1 MKSMRTRLV
10 LNRMLV
16 PGLILLAIAGRL
28 IPHPDNFT
36 PMVAV
41 ALFAGAMLPGWKA
54 VTLVLIAL
62 AASDLLLGHPPGLS
76 SLGIYAGFLFSV
88 ALGNGLRNRRTWPN
102 TAACALIGSVIFFI
116 ISNFMIWALPDQHGY
131 TDYAHSLVGLLDCY
145 AMALAFLP
153 NALIGDLLW
162 TVLLFRLHDLGRI
175 RLGTSLRQAVSSGT

>member
-1 MKSMRTRLV
+1 MRTHLA
-10 LNRMLV
+10 LDTLLV

-36 PMVAV
+36 PVVAV

-54 VTLVLIAL
+54 ATLVLIAL
-62 AASDLLLGHPPGLS
+62 AASDLLLGYTPGLS

-88 ALGNGLRNRRTWPN
+88 ALGSCLRSRRTWPN
-102 TAACALIGSVIFFI
+102 TVTCALIGSVMFFI

-131 TDYAHSLVGLLDCY
+131 IDYSHTLGGLLDCY
-145 AMALAFLP
+145 AMALPFLP

-162 TVLLFRLHDLGRI
+162 TVLLFKLHDLGRLRI
-175 RLGTSLRQAVSSGT
+175 GTGLHQTRSSGA

>member
-1 MKSMRTRLV
+1 MRTHFV
-10 LNRMLV
+10 LDKMLV

-36 PMVAV
+36 PLVAV

-54 VTLVLIAL
+54 VTLVLLAL
-62 AASDLLLGHPPGLS
+62 AASDLLLGYAPGLS

-88 ALGNGLRNRRTWPN
+88 ALGSYLRSRRTWPN

-131 TDYAHSLVGLLDCY
+131 IDYSHTLGGLLDCY
-145 AMALAFLP
+145 AMALPFLP
-153 NALIGDLLW
+153 NALIGDLFW
-162 TVLLFRLHDLGRI
+162 VALLFGVYDFGQARI
-175 RLGTSLRQAVSSGT
+175 RLTQTS